1 MFTKQ
6 VWQPLMKTR
15 RPATSRHR
23 AAIAAMATAVLWTA
37 FAAEARAACFATPVK
52 QPPNAPAL
60 RSASPAAVQLPF
72 DDGDSSDVRH
82 SIVGM
87 WSAEFLIGDGPARFD
102 QSFQQFHSDG
112 TEIMVSNG
120 LPPALGNVCVGVWKV
135 DGRTVKL
142 RHMTWN
148 WDASGNLTG
157 TFVMVVTL
165 SVDRRGNSFRGT
177 WSADSYDL
185 SNNLIPELHADG
197 VVRATRVT
205 VD

>member
-1 MFTKQ
+1 MITKRIL
-6 VWQPLMKTR
+6 QPLMKPQR
-15 RPATSRHR
+15 LATSPRL
-23 AAIAAMATAVLWTA
+23 AMIATLAMMLLCTA
-37 FAAEARAACFATPVK
+37 FAAEARAACFATAVK
-52 QPPNAPAL
+52 HPLAAPTFQFAGP
-60 RSASPAAVQLPF
+60 SAAQL
-72 DDGDSSDVRH
+72 SSDDTD

-87 WSAEFLIGDGPARFD
+87 WNAEFLIGDGPARYD

-112 TEIMVSNG
+112 TEIMISNG
-120 LPPALGNVCVGVWKV
+120 LPPALGNVCVGVWKK
-135 DGRTVKL
+135 DDRTVKL

-148 WDASGNLTG
+148 WDVNGNLTG

-165 SVDRRGNSFRGT
+165 RVDRRGNSFRGT

-185 SNNLIPELHADG
+185 SNNVIPELHAEG